1 MGLDHDHQTRLY
13 DEHWRPMEVAFGQEA
28 YVRHFDGFMRYFLT
42 VKTGELPNIGR
53 VYEVFKEYARR
64 RMEEESLDDVL
75 AELHRF
81 AGYYCSM
88 ELGQEKD
95 PCLRAAFEDLRDLKA
110 NVAYPFLLHVYDDY
124 MADLL
129 TGKEMEEVVR
139 LVESY
144 VFRRAVCEIPTN
156 SLNRT
161 FESLMKVIDRDRYL
175 ESIKAALLL
184 LPSYRRFPRD
194 QEFRRELVKRDLYN
208 FPRRSYWLRRLETHG
223 RKEHVPVEEYTVE
236 HIMPQNRNLSLA
248 WREELGDEWEGIQ
261 GMWLHTLGNLTLTGY
276 NAEYSDHSFSEKRD
290 RTGGFSE
297 SPLRV
302 NRGLGTVK
310 RWNEEAI
317 EARAHHL
324 SRMACGV
331 WEAPDVAEEVL
342 LKYAPKEEAGS
353 GQYTIDDHRYL
364 AEGATM
370 RPLFE
375 SLRSEVRKLDACV
388 TEEFLKAYIS
398 YKAETNFVDVQAQAR
413 QLKLWLNVKF
423 HEIRDPHG
431 LARDVSEL
439 GHLGSGD
446 VEVRLSRPEK
456 LRFGNGSGGASIRE
470 TVGIG

>member
-1 MGLDHDHQTRLY
+1 MPPVQSTRLTENFEFFRNEIAKTRSSLKPLCEGLSKLMVVDIALSRDQDNPQLIFESMNSTGRELSQADLIRNFILMGLDHDHQTRLY

-81 AGYYCSM
+81 AGYYCSTM

-317 EARAHHL
+317 EARAHH
-324 SRMACGV
+324 AIVDGV
-331 WEAPDVAEEVL
+331 WSMRSSGLVRGCAPEV
-342 LKYAPKEEAGS
+342 YG
-353 GQYTIDDHRYL
+353 
-364 AEGATM
+364 
-370 RPLFE
+370 FE
-375 SLRSEVRKLDACV
+375 S
-388 TEEFLKAYIS
+388 
-398 YKAETNFVDVQAQAR
+398 
-413 QLKLWLNVKF
+413 
-423 HEIRDPHG
+423 
-431 LARDVSEL
+431 
-439 GHLGSGD
+439 
-446 VEVRLSRPEK
+446 
-456 LRFGNGSGGASIRE
+456 
-470 TVGIG
+470 